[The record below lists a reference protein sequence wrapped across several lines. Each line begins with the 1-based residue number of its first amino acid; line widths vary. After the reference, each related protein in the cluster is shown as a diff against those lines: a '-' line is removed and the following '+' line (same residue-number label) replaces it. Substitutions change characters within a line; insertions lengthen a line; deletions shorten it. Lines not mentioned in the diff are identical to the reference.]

1 MPERFTA
8 PATSGDYEALDWWK
22 AFGDPTLDRIVEA
35 VSSSNLDMA
44 AAVGRIR
51 QARERARIARAAT
64 LPVVQ
69 GGAGLAS
76 IDTPINAGFGA
87 QIQELGLEQLFP
99 EFALPDRLA
108 LTTWSVNAE
117 FAYEL
122 DFWGRAESDA
132 LAAGSEFLASA
143 SDYHAARIGVLAET
157 IGTYFEIVDFHRQ
170 IELTTE
176 MVDVLLEREQVAAAR
191 YDRGLADSL
200 DLHRVRQD
208 LRNTQAGLTV
218 LANGLAGGESRMAV
232 LLGGYRE
239 DVEALLGTIAAPEAP
254 ADPVPAGIP
263 ADLLAQRPDVM
274 AARHR
279 MEAARHAVSARRAE
293 LLPTLSLSG
302 SIGLQAC
309 KSCPPGVRGSEID
322 ELFRVD
328 QWFANLAANL
338 LAPVFNGGRL
348 RSNVSLAEARFSEA
362 AAIYGQTV
370 VTAVNEVET
379 SLAVM
384 ENERQRQDLLRSRL
398 EEARATVDVRSQRY
412 EAGIGGYPDY
422 LDALRTELAVE
433 SALTS
438 AGRDLALARLAI
450 HRALGGAWTGAAPP
464 GGEAAAASSNRTE
477 EPAS

>member
-1 MPERFTA
+1 MPEEFTA
-8 PATSGDYEALDWWK
+8 PAASGAYEALEWWK
-22 AFGDPTLDRIVEA
+22 AFGDPTLDRIVES
-35 VSSSNLDMA
+35 VSASNLDMA
-44 AAVGRIR
+44 AAVGRVR
-51 QARERARIARAAT
+51 QARERARIARAAV
-64 LPVVQ
+64 LPAVQ
-69 GGAGLAS
+69 GGAGLT
-76 IDTPINAGFGA
+76 DVRTPTNAGFGA
-87 QIQELGLEQLFP
+87 QIQELGFGQLFP
-99 EFALPDRLA
+99 GFQLPDRLA
-108 LTTWSVNAE
+108 LTTWSLSAD

-239 DVEALLGTIAAPEAP
+239 DVEALLGTIAAPEMP

-263 ADLLAQRPDVM
+263 VDLLSQRPDVM

-302 SIGLQAC
+302 SIGLQGA
-309 KSCPPGVRGSEID
+309 EID
-322 ELFRVD
+322 GLFGVD
-328 QWFANLAANL
+328 QWFTNLASNL
-338 LAPVFNGGRL
+338 LAPLFNGGRL
-348 RSNVSLAEARFSEA
+348 RSNASLAEARFSEA
-362 AAIYGQTV
+362 AAIYGRTV

-384 ENERQRQDLLRSRL
+384 ENERRRQALLQSRL
-398 EEARATVDVRSQRY
+398 EEARATVDVRSRRY
-412 EAGIGGYPDY
+412 EAGIGGYPDF

-438 AGRDLALARLAI
+438 AERDLALARLGI
-450 HRALGGAWTGAAPP
+450 HRALGGAWTDAATP

-477 EPAS
+477 EPAG